1 MSESPKPRKSER
13 RQRGV
18 LVSVRFTPDELAVV
32 QERADGRPV
41 STYLRELALA
51 IDDASELR
59 GWRGSETAGQRHRVI
74 EAIADAV
81 NAEPDSDEDVAREYG
96 VPVEAV
102 AACVEWARQHPDGLE
117 T

>member
-1 MSESPKPRKSER
+1 MPPDPIDRWFKRLG
-13 RQRGV
+13 QCQVCG
-18 LVSVRFTPDELAVV
+18 TPG
-32 QERADGRPV
+32 AD
-41 STYLRELALA
+41 
-51 IDDASELR
+51 
-59 GWRGSETAGQRHRVI
+59 QRHRVI

-81 NAEPDSDEDVAREYG
+81 RAEPDSDEDVAREYG